1 MCQRQCD
8 HDDPAAPGHHLGHT
22 LPNRFASRLWRLAH
36 PSHAL
41 AGTPPATREARATA
55 EPQVIECTQERV
67 DGVV

>member
-1 MCQRQCD
+1 MRL
-8 HDDPAAPGHHLGHT
+8 HDTRTLLSATPSPADSLVAHG
-22 LPNRFASRLWRLAH
+22 RLAH

-55 EPQVIECTQERV
+55 EAQVIECTQERV